1 MGPAARLRS
10 MAGSRTEDA
19 VRDDARLT
27 PLQAAQDDY
36 TGWYRLALL
45 MTGHP
50 QRAEDVVQDVVVS
63 LLAGHE
69 RVVAA
74 GAARAYVR
82 TAVVNRARS
91 VHRRSATERKHL
103 WRQRVDEVGPDH
115 GDGLVLRDAVLAALQ
130 RLPERQRTVLV
141 LRYYAGATDDEIARA
156 LGIRTSTVR
165 STAVRALRAVRHDWE
180 DDDE

>member
-1 MGPAARLRS
+1 MT
-10 MAGSRTEDA
+10 GSRTEDA
-19 VRDDARLT
+19 VRDDALLT

-36 TGWYRLALL
+36 AGWYRLALL
-45 MTGHP
+45 MTGDP
-50 QRAEDVVQDVVVS
+50 QRAEDCVQDVVVS
-63 LLAGHE
+63 LLSGPR

-74 GAARAYVR
+74 GSARAYVR

-91 VHRRSATERKHL
+91 AHRRTATERKHL

-115 GDGLVLRDAVLAALQ
+115 GEGLVLRDAVLAALQ
-130 RLPERQRTVLV
+130 RLPDRQRAVLV
-141 LRYYAGATDDEIARA
+141 LRYYAGATDDEIGRT

-165 STAVRALRAVRHDWE
+165 STAMRALRSVRQDWE